1 MIDYKFREGELLAE
15 VKKYIDATYDEH
27 YATGKIQATE
37 SIIDDGHGTGFCMGN
52 VGKYGRRYGKKGET
66 PAEWRKDLMK
76 VMHYTIIQ
84 LFIHDKEH
92 SRDNLYAGISTDRED
107 PVFEYHDEWVR
118 EFTVPQMDLDH
129 APSRNRLNDA
139 TPEEWDNATRRMAFN
154 PNGVTEKNRR

>member
-1 MIDYKFREGELLAE
+1 MIDYKFKENEILEE
-15 VKKYIDATYDEH
+15 VSRYIDSTYDEH

-84 LFIHDKEH
+84 LFIHDQEH
-92 SRDNLYAGISTDRED
+92 SIKSSYDIRDSLLTGSI
-107 PVFEYHDEWVR
+107 DE
-118 EFTVPQMDLDH
+118 
-129 APSRNRLNDA
+129 A
-139 TPEEWDNATRRMAFN
+139 TPEEWNQV
-154 PNGVTEKNRR
+154 GIKKIKEIL

>member
-1 MIDYKFREGELLAE
+1 MKMVEYKFDEGRIIEE
-15 VKKYIDATYDEH
+15 IKGYIDGTYDEH

-92 SRDNLYAGISTDRED
+92 
-107 PVFEYHDEWVR
+107 
-118 EFTVPQMDLDH
+118 DLSH
-129 APSRNRLNDA
+129 
-139 TPEEWDNATRRMAFN
+139 E
-154 PNGVTEKNRR
+154 

>member
-92 SRDNLYAGISTDRED
+92 AVSRED
-107 PVFEYHDEWVR
+107 AYR
-118 EFTVPQMDLDH
+118 EIGAADLDH
-129 APSRNRLNDA
+129 APIRKHPDWEAKTRLNDAFVAGTWEPDIRLNDA
-139 TPEEWDNATRRMAFN
+139 TPDDWDRLRNSN
-154 PNGVTEKNRR
+154 KESGN

>member
-1 MIDYKFREGELLAE
+1 MIDYKFREGELLDE
-15 VKKYIDATYDEH
+15 VKRYIDATYDEH

-76 VMHYTIIQ
+76 VMHYALIQ
-84 LFIHDKEH
+84 LFIHDKEYA
-92 SRDNLYAGISTDRED
+92 RDDLYNSIGGFTLEED
-107 PVFEYHDEWVR
+107 LGPGE
-118 EFTVPQMDLDH
+118 DLDH
-129 APSRNRLNDA
+129 APTRYARLNDA
-139 TPEEWDNATRRMAFN
+139 TPQEWDQATKPQMAFN

>member
-1 MIDYKFREGELLAE
+1 MIDYKFKENEILEE
-15 VKKYIDATYDEH
+15 VSRYIDSTYDEH

-84 LFIHDKEH
+84 LFIHDQEH
-92 SRDNLYAGISTDRED
+92 SIKSSYDIRDSLLTGSI
-107 PVFEYHDEWVR
+107 DEASYPRRV
-118 EFTVPQMDLDH
+118 E
-129 APSRNRLNDA
+129 PSWNKK
-139 TPEEWDNATRRMAFN
+139 NAN
-154 PNGVTEKNRR
+154 

>member
-1 MIDYKFREGELLAE
+1 MTIDYKFREGDLIQE

-92 SRDNLYAGISTDRED
+92 ANSNVVSDFDLPN
-107 PVFEYHDEWVR
+107 PVINDGFDY
-118 EFTVPQMDLDH
+118 DH
-129 APSRNRLNDA
+129 APTRLNDA
-139 TPEEWDNATRRMAFN
+139 TPQEWDRATKTWASN
-154 PNGVTEKNRR
+154 PNGALAKSSKYE